1 MTNDDQPTLNIIQA
15 LNQKNGT
22 INGSEIKL

>member
-15 LNQKNGT
+15 LNQENGT
-22 INGSEIKL
+22 IKGSEVKL

>member
-22 INGSEIKL
+22 INGSEVKL